1 MSEEFEVAG
10 PHDEAVE
17 HATRHARDS
26 TDNFAGNIAVITAI
40 LATVGALFSYEAG
53 NTQATAAMYKNDE
66 AIKKTEASDRWNFY
80 ESKVNKQNLAEL
92 AIILPGVDVSKYA
105 DNIERYKTEKAGIK
119 KSAEKLEAE
128 AKTFS
133 EKSEAVLHQHHR
145 WAAAMT
151 ALQIAISLA
160 AISLLTRKKWLKM
173 GVYVVAGVGLIF
185 AVMALLNV

>member
-17 HATRHARDS
+17 HAARHARDS

>member
-10 PHDEAVE
+10 PHDEALE
-17 HATRHARDS
+17 HAAHHAHES
-26 TDNFAGNIAVITAI
+26 KDNFAGNIAVITAI
-40 LATVGALFSYEAG
+40 LATLGALFSYEAG

-66 AIKKTEASDRWNFY
+66 AIKKTEASDKWNFY
-80 ESKVNKQNLAEL
+80 ESKSNKQNLAEL
-92 AIILPGVDVSKYA
+92 AISLPGADVQKYQ
-105 DNIERYKTEKAGIK
+105 DNIERYKTEKGGIK
-119 KSAEKLEAE
+119 KGAETLEAE

-160 AISLLTRKKWLKM
+160 AISLLTRKKWLKT
-173 GVYVVAGVGLIF
+173 GVYLVATVGLAF
-185 AVMALLNV
+185 AAMALFNI